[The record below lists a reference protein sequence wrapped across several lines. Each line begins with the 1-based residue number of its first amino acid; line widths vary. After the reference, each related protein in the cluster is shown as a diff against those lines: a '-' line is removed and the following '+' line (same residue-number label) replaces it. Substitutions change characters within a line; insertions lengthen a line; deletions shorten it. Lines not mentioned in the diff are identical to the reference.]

1 MRTQTGVKVIGA
13 ACVLAACQGCSIYL
27 AHDGH
32 PGANLESF
40 GVGTLEQEVERQL
53 GTPST
58 VEPIGAGKR
67 RAVYRAEMT
76 KRPNHLR
83 ALTHYILDLA
93 TLGIWELPAT
103 VYELS
108 REHRMG
114 EVGFVYG
121 PDNRILEIQDDQA
134 LQAQAVSVS
143 ESQTQTSSWQG
154 FWDAISK

>member
-1 MRTQTGVKVIGA
+1 MRAKTGVNVIGA

-27 AHDGH
+27 AQNGQPRAH
-32 PGANLESF
+32 LESF
-40 GVGTLEQEVERQL
+40 GVGTLAQEVENQL
-53 GTPST
+53 GTPSH

-67 RAVYRAEMT
+67 RVVYRAEIT
-76 KRPNHLR
+76 KQPNNLR
-83 ALTHYILDLA
+83 ALTHFILDCA

-103 VYELS
+103 IYELG

-121 PDNRILEIQDDQA
+121 PDDRILEIQDDQA
-134 LQAQAVSVS
+134 LQAHVVSAS

-154 FWDAISK
+154 LWDAISK

>member
-1 MRTQTGVKVIGA
+1 MRAKTGVHVIGA

-27 AHDGH
+27 AQNGQPRAH
-32 PGANLESF
+32 LESF

-76 KRPNHLR
+76 KQPNHLR
-83 ALTHYILDLA
+83 ALTHFILDCA

-103 VYELS
+103 VYELN
-108 REHRMG
+108 RERRMG

-121 PDNRILEIQDDQA
+121 PDNRILEIQDNQA
-134 LQAQAVSVS
+134 LHARAVSAR
-143 ESQTQTSSWQG
+143 ESQTQTSSWQE
-154 FWDAISK
+154 FWDAIGK

>member
-1 MRTQTGVKVIGA
+1 MRAKTGVNLIGA

-32 PGANLESF
+32 PGTSLESF
-40 GVGTLEQEVERQL
+40 GVGTPAQEVESRL

-67 RAVYRAEMT
+67 RAVYRTEMT
-76 KRPNHLR
+76 TQPNHLR
-83 ALTHYILDLA
+83 ALTHFILDCA

-121 PDNRILEIQDDQA
+121 PDDRILEIQDNQA
-134 LQAQAVSVS
+134 LQTRAVSAS
-143 ESQTQTSSWQG
+143 EYQTETSSWQG
-154 FWDAISK
+154 LWDAISK